1 MSRALP
7 SRRAVLLAA
16 ATLLAFLVGAIVWF
30 PAALAVRALPP
41 PYLCVEPTGSLW
53 RGRCEDLRMG
63 GASIGA
69 VSWTLRALPL
79 LRARVEAGI
88 SWARSGSHLDGRIE
102 ATASAI
108 EVRDLRGEA
117 DLSTVRALPLWPPS
131 LLQAWSPGEGRLR
144 IDLKRVGLQARRLTR
159 IEGRVDVDGLVSLGR
174 ERWELGDYRLDWRD
188 GPAPVG
194 RLTDRGGP
202 LRLDATIA
210 AVVMGDVADAPPGGA
225 WRLEG
230 KVQARD
236 PAWRPRLM
244 IFGPAD
250 TAGQHALS
258 IEWR

>member
-1 MSRALP
+1 
-7 SRRAVLLAA
+7 
-16 ATLLAFLVGAIVWF
+16 
-30 PAALAVRALPP
+30 
-41 PYLCVEPTGSLW
+41 
-53 RGRCEDLRMG
+53 
-63 GASIGA
+63 
-69 VSWTLRALPL
+69 
-79 LRARVEAGI
+79 
-88 SWARSGSHLDGRIE
+88 
-102 ATASAI
+102 
-108 EVRDLRGEA
+108 
-117 DLSTVRALPLWPPS
+117 
-131 LLQAWSPGEGRLR
+131 
-144 IDLKRVGLQARRLTR
+144 
-159 IEGRVDVDGLVSLGR
+159 
-174 ERWELGDYRLDWRD
+174 
-188 GPAPVG
+188 VG